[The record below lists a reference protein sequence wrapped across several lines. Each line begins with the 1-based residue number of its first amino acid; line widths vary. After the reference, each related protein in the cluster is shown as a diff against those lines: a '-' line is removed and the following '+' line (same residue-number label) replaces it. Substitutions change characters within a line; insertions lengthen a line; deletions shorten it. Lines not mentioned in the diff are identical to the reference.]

1 MKANHYNKF
10 FASHFTPL
18 NNNNE
23 VLGSQ
28 TFNTDSK
35 LFSLQFEDKDIV
47 KIVRS
52 LNINIAHGHDDL
64 SGYWRY
70 VALLL

>member
-10 FASHFTPL
+10 FASYFTPL

-52 LNINIAHGHDDL
+52 LNINIAHEHDDL
-64 SGYWRY
+64 SGY
-70 VALLL
+70 

>member
-10 FASHFTPL
+10 FASHFTSL

-52 LNINIAHGHDDL
+52 LNINIAHEHDDL
-64 SGYWRY
+64 SGY
-70 VALLL
+70 